1 MASTYSPTLRLILQ
15 GTGDNPGSWGTVTNT
30 NLGTLLEQAITG
42 YGTIP
47 VSDVGDTTLTATT
60 DGLPDQARNMFLNLT
75 GAITGTRNVIVPA
88 LSSAGL
94 PVTKMYIVKNGTTG
108 NQSIVIKTSA
118 VGSTGVTI
126 PNGATLVVW
135 SDSTNVTNTTT
146 YIPTLTGTTITGG
159 TINNTP
165 IGSTVPSSGNF
176 TSGSYQTLNISTG
189 GSLTGVTLA
198 NATGSLTTATIGT
211 ATINGGTINSTSI
224 GSVIPSTGAFSTLT
238 STGGALNGTIGATTA
253 SSGAFTTLS
262 SSGVYTN
269 TVADGSAPM
278 SVTST
283 TRVSNLNVARS
294 GFTDTTTITASSTNA
309 TFFPV
314 FASATS
320 GAQVSNTNANYTFNP
335 STGALSISGTLTANA
350 ASLTTPLPTTSG
362 GTGTSTGFLA
372 PRVVAVSSGTTIT
385 PNINTSDVVYQPN
398 VTSAGTLT
406 INAPTG
412 TPVDGQKLTL
422 RINCT
427 NAQVLSFNA
436 IYSSSTSLGF
446 PPSTSGASKTDY
458 LGFIY
463 NSATTKWNFVAQVLG
478 F

>member
-1 MASTYSPTLRLILQ
+1 MASTYSPTLRLTLQ
-15 GTGDNPGSWGTVTNT
+15 GTGDNPGSWGDITNT

-42 YGTIP
+42 YGTIT
-47 VSDVGDTTLTATT
+47 VSDVGDTTLTALN
-60 DGLPDQARNMFLNLT
+60 GAPDQARNMFLNLT

-108 NQSIVIKTSA
+108 NQSIIIKTSA

-135 SDSTNVTNTTT
+135 SDATNVINTTT

-238 STGGALNGTIGATTA
+238 STGGAFNGTIGATTA
-253 SSGAFTTLS
+253 SSGAFTTLA
-262 SSGVYTN
+262 SSGLYTN
-269 TVADGSAPM
+269 TVADGSSPM

-362 GTGTSTGFLA
+362 GTGNATGFLA
-372 PRVVAVSSGTTIT
+372 PRVVTVASATSIT
-385 PNINTSDVVYQPN
+385 PNANTSDVVYQPN

-436 IYSSSTSLGF
+436 IYSSSSSLGF

>member
-1 MASTYSPTLRLILQ
+1 MASTYSPTLRLTLQ
-15 GTGDNPGSWGTVTNT
+15 GTGDNPGSWGDITNT
-30 NLGTLLEQAITG
+30 NLGTLIEQAITG
-42 YGTIP
+42 YGTIT
-47 VSDVGDTTLTATT
+47 VSDAGDTTLTAL
-60 DGLPDQARNMFLNLT
+60 DGLPDQSRNMYLNLT
-75 GAITGTRNVIVPA
+75 GAITGVRNVVAP
-88 LSSAGL
+88 STNGGL

-108 NQSIVIKTSA
+108 GQSVVIKTSA
-118 VGSTGVTI
+118 VGSTGVTV

-135 SDSTNVTNTTT
+135 SDGTNVTTTTT
-146 YIPTLTGTTITGG
+146 YLPAISGTAITNS
-159 TINNTP
+159 TINSTP

-176 TSGSYQTLNISTG
+176 TSGSYQTLNITTG

-198 NATGSLTTATIGT
+198 NATGTFTS
-211 ATINGGTINSTSI
+211 ATINAATITGGSINGTTI
-224 GSVIPSTGAFSTLT
+224 GSIVPSTGAFSTLT
-238 STGGALNGTIGATTA
+238 STGGALNGTIGAATPNSGVFTTLA
-253 SSGAFTTLS
+253 SSGL
-262 SSGVYTN
+262 YTN
-269 TVADGSAPM
+269 TVADGSSPM
-278 SVTST
+278 SITST

-350 ASLTTPLPTTSG
+350 ASLTTPLPIASG
-362 GTGTSTGFLA
+362 GTGNATGYLA
-372 PRVVAVSSGTTIT
+372 PRVVTVASATSIT
-385 PNINTSDVVYQPN
+385 PNANTSDQVYQLN
-398 VTSAGTLT
+398 TTSAGSLT

-412 TPVDGQKLTL
+412 TPVDGQKLIL

-436 IYSSSTSLGF
+436 IYSSSSSLGF
-446 PPSTSGASKTDY
+446 PASTTGTSKTDY

>member
-1 MASTYSPTLRLILQ
+1 M
-15 GTGDNPGSWGTVTNT
+15 GTGDNSGTWGSVTNT
-30 NLGTLLEQAITG
+30 NLGTLLEQSITG
-42 YGTIP
+42 YGTIT
-47 VSDVGDTTLTATT
+47 VSDVGDTTLTALN
-60 DGLPDQARNMFLNLT
+60 GLPDQSRNMYLNLT
-75 GAITGTRNVIVPA
+75 GAITATRNVIAPSISVDT
-88 LSSAGL
+88 GL

-108 NQSIVIKTSA
+108 GQSVVIKTNA
-118 VGSTGVTI
+118 VGSVGVTV

-135 SDSTNVTNTTT
+135 SDGTNVTNTTT
-146 YIPTLTGTTITGG
+146 YLPAVSGAAITNSTIDSTA
-159 TINNTP
+159 
-165 IGSTVPSSGNF
+165 IGSTTPSTGIF

-189 GSLTGVTLA
+189 GSLTGVTLT
-198 NATGSLTTATIGT
+198 NATGSFTTATIGT

-224 GSVIPSTGAFSTLT
+224 GSVIPSTGAFSTLS

-253 SSGAFTTLS
+253 SSGAFTTLA

-269 TVADGSAPM
+269 TVADGSSPM
-278 SVTST
+278 TITST

-294 GFTDTTTITASSTNA
+294 GFTDTTTVAASSTNA
-309 TFFPV
+309 TFYPV

-320 GAQVSNTNANYTFNP
+320 GAQASNVSTNYTFNP
-335 STGALSISGTLTANA
+335 STGALTITGTLAANA

-362 GTGTSTGFLA
+362 GTGNANGFIA
-372 PRVVAVSSGTTIT
+372 PRVVTVASGTTIT
-385 PNINTSDVVYQPN
+385 PNANTTDQVYQLNTS
-398 VTSAGTLT
+398 SGTLT

-412 TPVDGQKLTL
+412 TPVDGQKLIF
-422 RINCT
+422 RINCA
-427 NAQVLSFNA
+427 NAQVLSFNS

-446 PPSTSGASKTDY
+446 PPSTSGSSKTDY

>member
-1 MASTYSPTLRLILQ
+1 MATTYSATLRLTLM
-15 GTGDNPGSWGTVTNT
+15 GTGDNSGTWGNVTNT
-30 NLGTLLEQAITG
+30 NLGTLLEQSITG
-42 YGTIP
+42 YGTIT
-47 VSDVGDTTLTATT
+47 VSDVGDTTLTAL
-60 DGLPDQARNMFLNLT
+60 DGLPDQSRNMYLNLT
-75 GAITGTRNVIVPA
+75 GAITATRNVIAPA
-88 LSSAGL
+88 ISSSGL

-108 NQSIVIKTSA
+108 SQSVVIKTSA

-126 PNGATLVVW
+126 PNGATVIVW
-135 SDSTNVTNTTT
+135 SDGTNVTTTTT
-146 YIPTLTGTTITGG
+146 YLPAVSGAAITNSTIDS
-159 TINNTP
+159 TP

-224 GSVIPSTGAFSTLT
+224 GSVIPSTGAFSPLT
-238 STGGALNGTIGATTA
+238 STGGALNGTIGTATPA
-253 SSGAFTTLS
+253 SGAFTTLS

-278 SVTST
+278 TVTST

-309 TFFPV
+309 TFYPI
-314 FASATS
+314 FAPSTS
-320 GAQVSNTNANYTFNP
+320 GAQASNVNTNYTFNP
-335 STGALSISGTLTANA
+335 STGALAVPGTLTANA
-350 ASLTTPLPTTSG
+350 ASLTTPLPTASG
-362 GTGTSTGFLA
+362 GTGNATGYLA
-372 PRVVAVSSGTTIT
+372 PRVVTVASATSIT
-385 PNINTSDVVYQPN
+385 PNANTSDQVYQPN
-398 VTSAGTLT
+398 TTSAGTLT

-412 TPVDGQKLTL
+412 TPVDGQKLIL

-427 NAQVLSFNA
+427 NAQVLSFNS
-436 IYSSSTSLGF
+436 IYSASSSLGF